1 MIPKPNSLKVKTL
14 EKCQYCSQE
23 FPNKQKYRDHV
34 SKHEVSN
41 GLKCLDCYKIF
52 NNGAS
57 LNLHYSIQHDA
68 ASQQAQGKTCAFCHK
83 QFSRAKA
90 LALHVSQVH
99 PLNEEDD
106 PLKEEFTTLGI
117 ICEECNSE
125 FPNVNSLNSHQVNCL
140 HETRCFPCRKCDTFW
155 NSALTVKLHYSEVH
169 GECIEVCGICGNIL
183 SNSQALEAHF
193 QQWHLGTEKYVC
205 DFCDKVFYNR
215 GSLDNHTF
223 KVHKIQT
230 SFSCELCSYACSRK
244 NELESHIQAMHG
256 HIDRHFCDICQFS
269 TFKKN
274 KLDLHMRK
282 SHRYT
287 CAHCNV
293 NFETAREKYQHEKDH
308 NLKRTKRKKM

>member
-1 MIPKPNSLKVKTL
+1 MIFNFRCTEAKGTFKCDTCSVTFEWRSHLADHLSTVHNIRTKIDTKKTVLIPDPKTKPSLLKVK
-14 EKCQYCSQE
+14 
-23 FPNKQKYRDHV
+23 
-34 SKHEVSN
+34 
-41 GLKCLDCYKIF
+41 I
-52 NNGAS
+52 
-57 LNLHYSIQHDA
+57 
-68 ASQQAQGKTCAFCHK
+68 AQGKTCAFCHK
-83 QFSRAKA
+83 QFRNAKA
-90 LALHVSQVH
+90 LALHISQVH
-99 PLNEEDD
+99 PLNEEKD
-106 PLKEEFTTLGI
+106 PLKEEFTTFGI

-125 FPNVNSLNSHQVNCL
+125 FPNVNALNSHQVNCL
-140 HETRCFPCRKCDTFW
+140 YETRCFPCRKCDTFW

-183 SNSQALEAHF
+183 SNSQALEAHC
-193 QQWHLGTEKYVC
+193 QQWHLDTEKYVC
-205 DFCDKVFYNR
+205 DFCDKEFYNR

-269 TFKKN
+269 SFKKN
-274 KLDLHMRK
+274 RLDLHKRK

-287 CAHCNV
+287 CAHCNL